1 MSLRARLL
9 VTVGTVTVLALGIAS
24 VATYSLLQSYLYSK
38 ADDSLHFAS
47 NVITHAVNN
56 SQQFSRCVRPGSAPP
71 PVNSQGRPIPT
82 ALKGFTN
89 LGSVVTVSYEV
100 RSASGVVASGE
111 HCAAYVRGQTFN
123 PIIPKVIAGLSRS
136 TPVNFTTSSTKAGGP
151 DFRVRAAILSNG
163 STIVVGIPLTDTAST
178 LHDLLLIELIV
189 SAIALLVAISA
200 GFFFV
205 RLGLRPLDDV
215 ESTAEAIIEGRLS
228 DRIPGATRRTE
239 VGRLSSTLN
248 KMLDQIQVAFGA
260 RDSIEVE
267 LRTRDEL
274 LRQFV
279 ADASHELRTPIA
291 AIAAYAEL
299 IDHWGSQEPDQL
311 HRVLVGIRTQAQRME
326 ELVGD
331 LLTLARL
338 DEGAPSPK
346 TRVELVS
353 CCTEVIATALT
364 VKPQWPVTFEATEPL
379 EVMGNFTQ
387 LHRVIENLLANVRA
401 HTPEG
406 TTTRVRVTREGHSA
420 LIVIADDGP
429 GMNDE
434 TLVHAFDRFYRS
446 DSGRDRGQG
455 GSGLGLSIVAA
466 MVAAHDGT
474 VVLSRSIPTGTTVTF
489 HLPLANELS
498 V

>member
-9 VTVGTVTVLALGIAS
+9 VTVGTVTVLALGITS
-24 VATYSLLQSYLYSK
+24 VATYSFLQSYLYNKADNSLQFASK
-38 ADDSLHFAS
+38 AIAR
-47 NVITHAVNN
+47 AVDT
-56 SQQFSRCVRPGSAPP
+56 SQQFSRCVRPGTTTPP
-71 PVNSQGRPIPT
+71 MNFQGRPIPT
-82 ALKGFTN
+82 ALKGLPN
-89 LGSVVTVSYEV
+89 LGSVVTVSYDV
-100 RSASGVVASGE
+100 RNQKGVIASGE
-111 HCAAYVRGQTFN
+111 HCAAYVRGQSYN
-123 PIIPKVIAGLSRS
+123 PLIPTHIPGLSHS
-136 TPVNFTTSSTKAGGP
+136 TPVNFTTASTKPGGP
-151 DFRVRAAILSNG
+151 DFRVYAAILANG
-163 STIVVGIPLTDTAST
+163 STLVVGIPLTDTAST
-178 LHDLLLIELIV
+178 LQNLLYIELSV
-189 SAIALLVAISA
+189 SAIALLLAISA

-215 ESTAEAIIEGRLS
+215 ESTAEAIIGGRLS
-228 DRIPGATRRTE
+228 DRIPAATRRSE

-248 KMLDQIQVAFGA
+248 KMLDQIEGAFAA

-267 LRTRDEL
+267 LRKRDEL

-299 IDHWGSQEPDQL
+299 IDHWGSPEPEHL
-311 HRVLVGIRTQAQRME
+311 SRVLVGIRTQAQRME

-338 DEGAPSPK
+338 DEGAPM
-346 TRVELVS
+346 TTNRVELVS
-353 CCTEVIATALT
+353 CCTEVISTATT
-364 VKPQWPVTFEATEPL
+364 VKPQWPVTFEASESL
-379 EVMGNFTQ
+379 EVMGNSTQ

-406 TTTRVRVTREGHSA
+406 TSMMIRVASDGDA
-420 LIVIADDGP
+420 AVITVADDGP
-429 GMNDE
+429 GMSDE
-434 TLVHAFDRFYRS
+434 TIEHAFDRFYRS
-446 DSGRDRGQG
+446 DPGRDRGQG

-474 VVLSRSIPTGTTVTF
+474 VTLSRSVPTGTTVTIRF
-489 HLPLANELS
+489 PLAKELG